1 MSKEKNKN
9 EENNTQNM
17 VFEGTRKFMLAGL
30 GAIMMAQDEL
40 GNLAN
45 KLVEQ
50 GEITEE
56 KSRERVNEFISD
68 QKKKR
73 KKATKQIETDFNKQM
88 GNILNR
94 MNIPTRSEIKT
105 LNNKITRLTKKV
117 DELGQS

>member
-9 EENNTQNM
+9 EENNTQNI